1 MAIVENP
8 IRILSID
15 GGGMRG
21 IIPAMILQ
29 QLDHLIA
36 QRLDERKH
44 KPQPL
49 VKFFDVVAGTSTGAI
64 IAAALAGC
72 KGADRRPLASP
83 NELINFYLEDAARVF
98 AGRWRTLKGLL
109 RPKFRIGQTKLK
121 QRFAEICCDA
131 RLADAAA
138 NLIIPAF
145 EGNGAYL
152 FRGGPSWPAGSQP
165 DFYLRD
171 VLLATTAAPYLF
183 PPVRITAIGQQET
196 RDFIDGG
203 LFANNP
209 AMHAYL
215 EARELFGS
223 RREILLLSL
232 GTGND
237 FHPIDY
243 HTAYRWG
250 GLQLLNPLKGLP
262 LIQAMMQGQS
272 HDTHRNLQRLIPDQ
286 HSYIQLDLHSPMP
299 LPSFD
304 DASPAAVQSL
314 RAVADKLI
322 AQNSELLVG
331 LSHRLVSAREM
342 AGAHKSRL
350 AGRGR
355 TAAKE

>member
-1 MAIVENP
+1 M
-8 IRILSID
+8 
-15 GGGMRG
+15 
-21 IIPAMILQ
+21 
-29 QLDHLIA
+29 
-36 QRLDERKH
+36 
-44 KPQPL
+44 
-49 VKFFDVVAGTSTGAI
+49 KFFDVVAGTSTGAI

-286 HSYIQLDLHSPMP
+286 HSYIRTRPP
-299 LPSFD
+299 L
-304 DASPAAVQSL
+304 AYAAAVVRRCL
-314 RAVADKLI
+314 ARGRAIVACRGRQAYCAKFRAARRPFAPPRFCSGDGRC
-322 AQNSELLVG
+322 AQVT
-331 LSHRLVSAREM
+331 
-342 AGAHKSRL
+342 L